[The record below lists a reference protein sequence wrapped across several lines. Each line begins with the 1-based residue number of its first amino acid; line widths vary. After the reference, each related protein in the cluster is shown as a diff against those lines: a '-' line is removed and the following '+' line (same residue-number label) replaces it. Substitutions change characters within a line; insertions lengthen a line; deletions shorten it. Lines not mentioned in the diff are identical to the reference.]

1 MYIYRCMLTLMEATF
16 FSSREVSSFYQTEP
30 VLGNFALAYAFRL
43 CEAAYHS
50 DGSIKYAAHLGAL
63 NERGIY
69 VTPGT
74 FLGQPQFLLRTLNTQ
89 TDSYWSLYG
98 QGFIAAPP
106 SHGRIIKQARL
117 HPVDEYGNVGPGF
130 RAVNYPQ
137 HGRIRLLASGNIARC
152 YVLSNDVLE
161 LPDYV
166 RLGKFMSKART
177 EWEAVPFELIAHER
191 RTMSLLLNPADLGSD
206 AELLTFDLVSVP
218 PTPLV
223 RNATV
228 EGSFYRLSKDE
239 WLPAGMCFGVQ
250 RL

>member
-1 MYIYRCMLTLMEATF
+1 MYIYRCTLTLMEATF

-30 VLGNFALAYAFRL
+30 VLGNFALAYALRL
-43 CEAAYHS
+43 CESPYHN
-50 DGSIKYAAHLGAL
+50 DGDIQYAAHLGAL

-106 SHGRIIKQARL
+106 PHGRVIKQARYR
-117 HPVDEYGNVGPGF
+117 PVDQHGEVGPGF
-130 RAVNYPQ
+130 RATNRPQ
-137 HGRIRLLASGNIARC
+137 HGRIRLLASGNQARC
-152 YVLSNDVLE
+152 YVLAESPLE

-166 RLGKFMSKART
+166 RLGKFMSKARF
-177 EWEAVPFELIAHER
+177 EWKSVPHDLITQERRAVPLV
-191 RTMSLLLNPADLGSD
+191 LNPADLGPHSR
-206 AELLTFDLVSVP
+206 LYTFDLVNIP

-223 RNATV
+223 RNAAI
-228 EGSFYRLSKDE
+228 EGPFYRLDRDE
-239 WLPAGMCFGVQ
+239 WLPAGMRFGVQ
-250 RL
+250 NL